1 MYLPPELSKAQVLIT
16 VKTYPQPS
24 GKYEELVCTAGLFQG
39 TKWIRIYPIPFRF
52 LQEERQY
59 PKYGWIELDLVRKTN
74 DFRPESYSPRR
85 GMDEPIQVVEKIG
98 TADHWAVRKKY
109 VLQNTFSSMEDLI
122 SLAKGQQKMSLATF
136 KPQEIVDFI
145 IEDEDREWKRKWL
158 EQSKQGDIFELDA
171 SGRMKDR
178 KLIRKLPYKY
188 SYKFLSEGETKP
200 RKLMIEDWEIGAL
213 FWNCLRQTDGDEI
226 AANKL
231 VRQKYFDTF
240 LEQKDLYLFLGT
252 TKKFH
257 NVAPNPFVIIG
268 VFYPPRTSQMQLL

>member
-188 SYKFLSEGETKP
+188 SYRFFSEGETKP

-268 VFYPPRTSQMQLL
+268 VFYPPKTSQMQLL